1 MDQQP
6 KVIYRADTSAVE
18 SLRSLKKKLCD
29 LCDAY
34 TGRMVRVQTLDGVVY
49 DGIIRHH
56 EGCVLY
62 LELSSPGYRAFWN
75 PFLMFNPYSN
85 LILPLVLY
93 ELLVIS
99 LLY

>member
-6 KVIYRADTSAVE
+6 KVIYRADASTAE
-18 SLRSLKKKLCD
+18 SLRAMKKKLCEI
-29 LCDAY
+29 CDTYA
-34 TGRMVRVQTLDGVVY
+34 GRMVRVQTLDGGVY

-62 LELSSPGYRAFWN
+62 LEMDSPGYRAFWN
-75 PFLMFNPYSN
+75 PYLMFNPYAN
-85 LILPLVLY
+85 VILPLVLY
-93 ELLVIS
+93 ELLAIS